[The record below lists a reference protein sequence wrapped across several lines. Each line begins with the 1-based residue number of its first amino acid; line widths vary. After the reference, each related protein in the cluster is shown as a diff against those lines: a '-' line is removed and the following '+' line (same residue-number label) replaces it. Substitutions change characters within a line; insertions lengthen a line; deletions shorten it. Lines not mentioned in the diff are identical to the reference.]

1 MLENICTLKGGIS
14 KGLYCKDVI
23 SNKLPDFLG
32 KSNVRSYQVLGA
44 SSYASRSNSE
54 SIKGAPNK
62 LVVESTISSQEE
74 LSNITKLADAE
85 SRKGGKGNKKGT
97 AEFNHGRFQRQR
109 KGVYELGQ
117 YALSSAIAAAK
128 IRKTARKGKM
138 KFYFATKFF
147 FNLCVRCY
155 VHIYLYGYIY

>member
-1 MLENICTLKGGIS
+1 M
-14 KGLYCKDVI
+14 
-23 SNKLPDFLG
+23 F
-32 KSNVRSYQVLGA
+32 GA

-54 SIKGAPNK
+54 SITGAPNK

-74 LSNITKLADAE
+74 LSNITRLADAE

-128 IRKTARKGKM
+128 IRKTAKRGNDEFVFSLK
-138 KFYFATKFF
+138 
-147 FNLCVRCY
+147 
-155 VHIYLYGYIY
+155 

>member
-23 SNKLPDFLG
+23 SNKLPDFLRR
-32 KSNVRSYQVLGA
+32 SNVRSYQAFGA
-44 SSYASRSNSE
+44 SAFASIANSE
-54 SIKGAPNK
+54 SILGAPNK
-62 LVVESTISSQEE
+62 LVVQSTISSQEE
-74 LSNITKLADAE
+74 LVNITRLLADAE

-128 IRKTARKGKM
+128 IRKTAKRGNIE
-138 KFYFATKFF
+138 FVF
-147 FNLCVRCY
+147 
-155 VHIYLYGYIY
+155 

>member
-1 MLENICTLKGGIS
+1 MLENICTLRGGIS

-23 SNKLPDFLG
+23 SNKLPDFLRR
-32 KSNVRSYQVLGA
+32 SNVRSYQVLGA

-54 SIKGAPNK
+54 SITGAPNK
-62 LVVESTISSQEE
+62 LVVQSTISSQEE
-74 LSNITKLADAE
+74 LSNITRLADAE
-85 SRKGGKGNKKGT
+85 SKKGGESNKKGT

-128 IRKTARKGKM
+128 IRKTAKRGNDEFVFSLK
-138 KFYFATKFF
+138 
-147 FNLCVRCY
+147 
-155 VHIYLYGYIY
+155 

>member
-1 MLENICTLKGGIS
+1 MLENICTLKGVIS

-23 SNKLPDFLG
+23 SNKLPDFLRR
-32 KSNVRSYQVLGA
+32 SNVRSYQVLGA

-54 SIKGAPNK
+54 SITGAPNK

-74 LSNITKLADAE
+74 LSNITRLADAE
-85 SRKGGKGNKKGT
+85 SKKGGESNKKGT

-128 IRKTARKGKM
+128 IRKTATRGNNE
-138 KFYFATKFF
+138 FVF
-147 FNLCVRCY
+147 
-155 VHIYLYGYIY
+155 

>member
-1 MLENICTLKGGIS
+1 M
-14 KGLYCKDVI
+14 
-23 SNKLPDFLG
+23 
-32 KSNVRSYQVLGA
+32 GA
-44 SSYASRSNSE
+44 SSYASRSNSK

-74 LSNITKLADAE
+74 LSNITRLADAE

-138 KFYFATKFF
+138 KCYFATIKMEYISV
-147 FNLCVRCY
+147 CVRCY
-155 VHIYLYGYIY
+155 VYIYLYGYIY

>member
-1 MLENICTLKGGIS
+1 M
-14 KGLYCKDVI
+14 
-23 SNKLPDFLG
+23 
-32 KSNVRSYQVLGA
+32 GA

-74 LSNITKLADAE
+74 LSNITRLADAE

-138 KFYFATKFF
+138 KCYVATIKMISV
-147 FNLCVRCY
+147 CVRCY
-155 VHIYLYGYIY
+155 VYIYLYVYIYISSRCSKS

>member
-14 KGLYCKDVI
+14 KGMYCKDVI
-23 SNKLPDFLG
+23 SNRLPDFLRR
-32 KSNVRSYQVLGA
+32 SNVRSYQVLGA

-54 SIKGAPNK
+54 SVTGAPNK
-62 LVVESTISSQEE
+62 LVVEYTISSEEE
-74 LSNITKLADAE
+74 LSNITRLADAE
-85 SRKGGKGNKKGT
+85 SKKGGESSKKGT

-128 IRKTARKGKM
+128 IRKTAKRGNNELV
-138 KFYFATKFF
+138 F
-147 FNLCVRCY
+147 
-155 VHIYLYGYIY
+155 

>member
-1 MLENICTLKGGIS
+1 MSENICTLKGGIS
-14 KGLYCKDVI
+14 KGLYCKDI
-23 SNKLPDFLG
+23 ILNKLPDFLTR
-32 KSNVRSYQVLGA
+32 SNVRSYQVLGA

-54 SIKGAPNK
+54 SMTGATNN

-128 IRKTARKGKM
+128 IRKTAKRGNIE
-138 KFYFATKFF
+138 FVF
-147 FNLCVRCY
+147 
-155 VHIYLYGYIY
+155 

>member
-1 MLENICTLKGGIS
+1 MFVFLVRRVYEHIEKRKIGKMEKGKKEKRAPGT
-14 KGLYCKDVI
+14 GHRGFV
-23 SNKLPDFLG
+23 FG
-32 KSNVRSYQVLGA
+32 RA
-44 SSYASRSNSE
+44 ASRSNSE
-54 SIKGAPNK
+54 SIRGASNK

-74 LSNITKLADAE
+74 LSNITRLADAE

-117 YALSSAIAAAK
+117 YALSSAIAASK

-138 KFYFATKFF
+138 KCYFATIK
-147 FNLCVRCY
+147 
-155 VHIYLYGYIY
+155 

>member
-14 KGLYCKDVI
+14 KGMYCKDVI
-23 SNKLPDFLG
+23 SNRLPDFLRR
-32 KSNVRSYQVLGA
+32 SNVRSYQVLGA

-54 SIKGAPNK
+54 SITCAPNK

-74 LSNITKLADAE
+74 LSNITRLADAE
-85 SRKGGKGNKKGT
+85 SKKGGESNKKGT

-128 IRKTARKGKM
+128 IRKTAKRGNIE
-138 KFYFATKFF
+138 FVF
-147 FNLCVRCY
+147 
-155 VHIYLYGYIY
+155 